1 MHLCNKPR
9 RKAAGAA
16 RTGDI
21 GENAFISAR
30 YPKVSLKDEVSQM
43 LACDIVRRKK
53 TANESALRFAP
64 EGV

>member
-16 RTGDI
+16 RKGDI

-30 YPKVSLKDEVSQM
+30 YLKVSLKDEVSQM

-53 TANESALRFAP
+53 TANENALRFAP